1 MPNFVLKFA
10 KFLTKF
16 SNWQLKKIFNYCLF
30 STWHTCM
37 SNEALLWNHNYIGVC
52 QSFFFF
58 TILCFFQ
65 IVIESTYWFSCTVM
79 YMFFFVFYI
88 GKIMKI
94 CKNFPEIFQNFPI
107 YQNFTL
113 DLPVANFLRDRYQL
127 WYIKS

>member
-52 QSFFFF
+52 QSFFF
-58 TILCFFQ
+58 
-65 IVIESTYWFSCTVM
+65 Y
-79 YMFFFVFYI
+79 YFVFFSNCNRIYI
-88 GKIMKI
+88 LIFMYSNVHVFLCLGKIMKI

-127 WYIKS
+127 